1 MSSSNENGSEN
12 DNRRLAS
19 RVERINL
26 VQVSRFDEDGFNAD
40 LTTGRTLNLS
50 RSGLRLEL
58 HHALP
63 LRSHVRLDL
72 AIGEHLVTV
81 EGTVVYLEALPGDRC
96 AMGISFHDVEPPVQ
110 ELLDSV
116 VEAA

>member
-1 MSSSNENGSEN
+1 MSSNDN
-12 DNRRLAS
+12 DNRRTAS

>member
-1 MSSSNENGSEN
+1 MNDTEN

-50 RSGLRLEL
+50 RTGLRLEL

-81 EGTVVYLEALPGDRC
+81 EGIVVYLEALPADRC
-96 AMGISFHDVEPPVQ
+96 AMGIAFHQVEPQVQ

-116 VEAA
+116 VEEGA

>member
-1 MSSSNENGSEN
+1 MSQSPD
-12 DNRRLAS
+12 DNRRLSS

-26 VQVSRFDEDGFNAD
+26 VQVSRFDEDGFDAD

-72 AIGEHLVTV
+72 AIGEQVVTV
-81 EGTVVYLEALPGDRC
+81 DGIVVYLEALPGERC
-96 AMGISFHDVEPPVQ
+96 AMGISFLQVEPAVQ

-116 VEAA
+116 VDEAAA

>member
-1 MSSSNENGSEN
+1 MSQHNTPQS
-12 DNRRLAS
+12 DNRRAT

-26 VQVSRFDEDGFNAD
+26 VQVSRFDEDGYNAD

-50 RSGLRLEL
+50 RTGLRLEL

-72 AIGEHLVTV
+72 AIGDQLITV

-96 AMGISFHDVEPPVQ
+96 AMGISFHELEPAAL

-116 VEAA
+116 VDQTAA